1 MRKRIL
7 AAIIALAL
15 AIAPVAGIGCPEA
28 EASDY
33 SNPAIL
39 PMGGTWTSDL
49 WLTETNETETYK
61 VTIPSDGNLN
71 MRIMEYWPSGLGW
84 RLYNADMSE
93 KLYGYDYVEYGS
105 PSSPTTEAYDLPLSA
120 GTYYLEMK
128 KYGDGGKYKMCNTF
142 TSYHTNDGQAFSY
155 DSPQDYTLGTAI
167 TGGLTLTD
175 KEDWYR
181 VSIPKGKN
189 LILKITE
196 YWYSGLNWSLH
207 NADLSVE
214 VKSGSVDYGTDSA
227 PKTKT
232 YDIAV
237 SAGTYYLKFKKY
249 GNGGKYLFTLSELS
263 QGNCTHEYE
272 SSTVYP
278 TYTARGYT
286 VHKCKKCGKSYRDE
300 YTAKRTLG
308 QVSLSSYYNRYRKKL
323 KISWYT
329 VNDATGY
336 QVKYATDKKMKKNA
350 KTLKTKNTYKT
361 IKKLKRRKKYYIKVR
376 AYRREG
382 SKTVYGKWSAKGKA
396 KTL

>member
-15 AIAPVAGIGCPEA
+15 AIAPMTGIGCPEA

-71 MRIMEYWPSGLGW
+71 LRIMEYWSRGLW
-84 RLYNADMSE
+84 WNLYNEDMSE
-93 KLYGYDYVEYGS
+93 KLYWDNYVECGS
-105 PSSPTTEAYDLPLSA
+105 MSSPATEAYDLPLSA
-120 GTYYLEMK
+120 GTYYLEMGK
-128 KYGDGGKYKMCNTF
+128 RGDGGKYKMCNTF
-142 TSYHTNDGQAFSY
+142 TSYSVNDGQAYSY
-155 DSPQDYTLGTAI
+155 DSPQNYTLGTTI

-175 KEDWYR
+175 EEDWYR
-181 VSIPKGKN
+181 VSVPQGKN
-189 LILKITE
+189 LTLKITE
-196 YWYSGLNWSLH
+196 YWYRGLDWSLY

-214 VKSGSVDYGTDSA
+214 VKRGEVYYGKDSA
-227 PKTKT
+227 PKTQT
-232 YDIAV
+232 YDIVV
-237 SAGTYYLKFKKY
+237 SAGTYYLKFSKD
-249 GNGGKYLFTLSELS
+249 GDGGKYLFTLSELTQS
-263 QGNCTHEYE
+263 NCPHDYE

-278 TYTARGYT
+278 TYTAKGYT
-286 VHKCKKCGKSYRDE
+286 VHKCKKCGKSYRDS
-300 YTAKRTLG
+300 YTEKRTLG
-308 QVSLSSYYNRYRKKL
+308 QVSLSSYYNRYKKKL
-323 KISWYT
+323 KISWSYIS
-329 VNDATGY
+329 DATGY
-336 QVKYATDKKMKKNA
+336 QVKYATDKKMKKNT
-350 KTLKTKNTYKT
+350 KTMKTKNTYKT